1 MTPTPS
7 PIKTGDGIIGLPS
20 AQADTSAPLDAD
32 LSASLPGMST
42 RGLAPNVMLISLDGQ
57 FNIARQQDYTL
68 MDNAWEVYIGRFV
81 SANHDALF
89 LYDRILGEARLLSF
103 NASLQVTHYQ
113 KMHNLSGNW
122 EIYSGD
128 FNDSGHAQVLM
139 YDPGSGEARFLLFKQ
154 SDLSLDTE
162 KNYSGWRTNQVLYVG
177 HFGLPTLS
185 VMLYDPQA
193 GSVSFL
199 AFDKSLQIV
208 QQYSVQN
215 WNKHWQILVGAFVD
229 RSRCLAAKNCS
240 TGDDILV
247 LDRQSGQIQQ
257 YLFSFGR
264 QFQVFDNRVQ
274 PFVREGLAPVT
285 NSHLNMVDTT
295 SFSLIATLQT
305 SIHGEELY

>member
-1 MTPTPS
+1 MPT
-7 PIKTGDGIIGLPS
+7 KTGDDIIGLHS
-20 AQADTSAPLDAD
+20 TQANIGAPLDAD
-32 LSASLPGMST
+32 LSSSLPGMST
-42 RGLAPNVMLISLDGQ
+42 QGLTPNVMVLSLDKR
-57 FNIARQQDYTL
+57 FNVARQQDYTL
-68 MDNAWEVYIGRFV
+68 MDNAWEVYVGRFAG
-81 SANHDALF
+81 ANQDALF
-89 LYDRILGEARLLSF
+89 LYDRILGEARMVSF

-113 KMHNLSGNW
+113 KVHNLSGNW
-122 EIYSGD
+122 EVYSGD
-128 FNDSGHAQVLM
+128 FNGSGNAQVLM
-139 YDPGSGEARFLLFKQ
+139 YDPSSGDARFLLFKK
-154 SDLSLDTE
+154 SDLSLAAQ
-162 KNYSGWRTNQVLYVG
+162 KSYSGWQTNQVLYVG
-177 HFGLPTLS
+177 HFGLSTLS

-193 GSVSFL
+193 GGVGFL
-199 AFDKSLQIV
+199 AFNKSLKIV

-215 WNKHWQILVGAFVD
+215 WNNHWQILVGAFVD

-247 LDRQSGQIQQ
+247 LDRKTGQIQQ

-285 NSHLNMVDTT
+285 NSHLNMVNTT